1 MFPEFV
7 KYLLQFANQ
16 SFNNICQFT
25 FTQVESLLAIAVA
38 ISLFPSAG
46 RMARLAPDSQ
56 IQESILNRRK
66 QLRGQQRVKL
76 LTGIWR
82 TLAIASIAAAG
93 LWATTLPEWI
103 IRRPDQVVIRGNKLL
118 STQAIQA
125 LLPLSYPQSLL
136 ELHPQSIA
144 TTLETAV
151 PISKT
156 TITRQLFPPRLI
168 VEVQEKQPIAVG
180 QCDRCTLVT
189 PVSSSA
195 KVKSVS
201 QGPADLWLIDNQG
214 TAAPL
219 TSYPGLQKSGSP
231 TLKVLGFFAPSAQ
244 PDQKTAGSA
253 NANLVSINAT
263 RKQQWQ
269 KLYTALQQNP
279 VKVSAIDWRSGN
291 NLILQTE
298 LGTVYFGPFTR
309 NLPQQ
314 LKALDQMR
322 KLPQLISTKQVSYID
337 LNNPEQPL
345 VQIRNSGKP
354 ASPSSSR

>member
-1 MFPEFV
+1 
-7 KYLLQFANQ
+7 
-16 SFNNICQFT
+16 
-25 FTQVESLLAIAVA
+25 
-38 ISLFPSAG
+38 
-46 RMARLAPDSQ
+46 MARLAPDAQ
-56 IQESILNRRK
+56 IHESILNRRR
-66 QLRGQQRVKL
+66 QLRGQQRIKL

-82 TLAIASIAAAG
+82 TLAIASLAAAG
-93 LWATTLPEWI
+93 LWATTQPEWI
-103 IRRPDQVVIRGNKLL
+103 IRRPGQVVIRGNKLL

-136 ELHPQSIA
+136 ELHPQSIV
-144 TTLETAV
+144 TTLEAAV

-189 PVSSSA
+189 PVSGST
-195 KVKSVS
+195 KVKSVL

-214 TAAPL
+214 TAAPSA
-219 TSYPGLQKSGSP
+219 SYPGLQKSGSP
-231 TLKVLGFFAPSAQ
+231 TLKVLGFFAPQ
-244 PDQKTAGSA
+244 PGQKTAGSV
-253 NANLVSINAT
+253 NLVSINST

-269 KLYTALQQNP
+269 KLYTALQQNQ
-279 VKVSAIDWRSGN
+279 VKVSAIDWRSDH

-298 LGTVYFGPFTR
+298 LGTVYLGLFSR

-322 KLPQLISTKQVSYID
+322 KLPQLINTKQVAHID

-345 VQIRNSGKP
+345 VQIHGSGKP
-354 ASPSSSR
+354 AGPSLPR

>member
-1 MFPEFV
+1 
-7 KYLLQFANQ
+7 
-16 SFNNICQFT
+16 
-25 FTQVESLLAIAVA
+25 
-38 ISLFPSAG
+38 
-46 RMARLAPDSQ
+46 MARLAPDSQ
-56 IQESILNRRK
+56 IQASIHNRRR
-66 QLRGQQRVKL
+66 QLRGQQRIRL

-82 TLAIASIAAAG
+82 TLAIASLAATG
-93 LWATTLPEWI
+93 LWATTQPEWM
-103 IRRPDQVVIRGNKLL
+103 IRRPGQVAIRGNKLL

-136 ELHPQSIA
+136 ELHPQSIVTA
-144 TTLETAV
+144 LETAM

-201 QGPADLWLIDNQG
+201 QGPAALWLIDNQG
-214 TAAPL
+214 TAAPS
-219 TSYPGLQKSGSP
+219 TSYPGLQKSGLP
-231 TLKVLGFFAPSAQ
+231 TLKILGFFAPQ
-244 PDQKTAGSA
+244 PNPKTAGSA

-279 VKVSAIDWRSGN
+279 VKVSAIDWRSSN

-298 LGTVYFGPFTR
+298 LGTVYLGPFTG

-345 VQIRNSGKP
+345 VQIRDSGKP
-354 ASPSSSR
+354 TSLSSPR